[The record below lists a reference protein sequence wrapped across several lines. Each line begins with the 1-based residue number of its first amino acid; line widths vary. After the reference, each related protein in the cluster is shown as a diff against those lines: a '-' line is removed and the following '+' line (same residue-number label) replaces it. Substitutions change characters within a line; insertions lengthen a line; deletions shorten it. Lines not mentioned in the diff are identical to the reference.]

1 MLRARKGLIF
11 GLIAYAVLVRLV
23 PYFLYQFGMNIS
35 PQTTVWPWNFSPLG
49 ALCLFGAARFTER
62 RWAFLVPAV
71 VLLVSNLG
79 IWALTGK
86 AAWAFA
92 PIVFVVLGCFLL
104 TTTLGLWLRK
114 RRSVASVAGMAL
126 LAETIFFLVTNFAMW
141 ALGDGSLYPHTLAG
155 LGACYAAG
163 IPFFRNSLIGM
174 GVFGTVLFR
183 LPALID
189 DRSPGFNAA
198 SATVTD

>member
-1 MLRARKGLIF
+1 MLKTRKGLIF
-11 GLIAYAVLVRLV
+11 GLIGYAILARLM
-23 PYFLYQFGMNIS
+23 PYFLYQFGMDID
-35 PQTTVWPWNFSPLG
+35 PKTTVWPWNFSPLG
-49 ALCLFGAARFTER
+49 ALCLFGTARFPQR
-62 RWAFLVPAV
+62 RWAFLVPAA
-71 VLLVSNLG
+71 VLLASNVG
-79 IWALTGK
+79 IWILSGHAE
-86 AAWAFA
+86 WAFP

-114 RRSVASVAGMAL
+114 RRSVASVAGTAL

-155 LGACYAAG
+155 LGACYIAG

-183 LPALID
+183 LPVMID
-189 DRSPGFNAA
+189 DRSPVFNTV
-198 SATVTD
+198 SATVAE